1 MQSVEI
7 TQTSFLDFCTATPRG
22 KVGVVR
28 EVRTRYEQDYR
39 DWRDAYRPVREGI
52 KTLHR
57 KGKER
62 NELAKFVGNVHPDV
76 AKHIDACIM
85 GYERWMGRKR
95 FSWVSSPRSA
105 RWKSGRLMVKVNPE
119 LKVFVNDELHVVK
132 LYFKDRPLTKTL
144 LDTQLHLLKAN
155 FSDEETRVGVLDV
168 RQSKLIVPTT
178 SPKDIELRLA
188 GEAAHFLTIWEGL
201 GSSEAA

>member
-1 MQSVEI
+1 MKSVEI

-28 EVRTRYEQDYR
+28 EVKHRYEHDYK
-39 DWRDAYRPVREGI
+39 DWRDAYRPIREGI
-52 KTLHR
+52 KALHR

-62 NELAKFVGNVHPDV
+62 HELAKLVGKVHPDITR
-76 AKHIDACIM
+76 HIDSCVM

-105 RWKSGRLMVKVNPE
+105 KWQSGRLVVTVNPE
-119 LKVFVNDELHVVK
+119 LKLLVNEELHVIK

-144 LDTQLHLLKAN
+144 LDTQLHLLNSN
-155 FSDEETRVGVLDV
+155 FGDSSVCVGVLDV
-168 RQSKLIVPTT
+168 RQSKLIIRTR

-188 GEAAHFLTIWEGL
+188 GEAAHFLTIWDGL
-201 GSSEAA
+201 GGSAAA